1 MRSALCGQCVNAFVR
16 RGLVAPR
23 CGRSSRARSS
33 ATAPGWGTT
42 LALGALLGGAGHL
55 LGGLPLRGALHVFVF
70 LFLLLGALGAEGLVR
85 VPYGRPES
93 AQQLALLLLVLAPLH
108 LPAAQPAPPPG
119 APSRRRADGAQGT
132 LKDFGIADILQ
143 LIGQQQKTG
152 TLHLQSKEQ
161 EVHVTFRDGIVRAES
176 STRRKKELI
185 GNMLVRA
192 ELISESQLES
202 ALEIQRRTLKRL
214 GDVLVSERILR
225 RALPADDAAA
235 GHRDPVPPSPGR
247 TAPTLPRAR

>member
-1 MRSALCGQCVNAFVR
+1 MAL
-16 RGLVAPR
+16 
-23 CGRSSRARSS
+23 
-33 ATAPGWGTT
+33 
-42 LALGALLGGAGHL
+42 
-55 LGGLPLRGALHVFVF
+55 
-70 LFLLLGALGAEGLVR
+70 
-85 VPYGRPES
+85 
-93 AQQLALLLLVLAPLH
+93 
-108 LPAAQPAPPPG
+108 
-119 APSRRRADGAQGT
+119 QGT

-161 EVHVTFRDGIVRAES
+161 EVHVTFRDGSIVRAES

-214 GDVLVSERILR
+214 GDVLVSERIL
-225 RALPADDAAA
+225 
-235 GHRDPVPPSPGR
+235 PSASGR
-247 TAPTLPRAR
+247 